1 MEHDMSR
8 PVLQTLGIYG
18 LDELEPI
25 ILAALAGESTL
36 LLIGDHGS
44 GKSMLLERLAI
55 ALDLQ
60 WRHYNTSLLSFDDL
74 VGYPTPDAS
83 GNLQFVN
90 TPASIWGA
98 QAVFFDEISRARPD
112 IQNKVFPIIH
122 ERRVQ
127 GIELESLTYR
137 WAAMNP
143 TSGYGDSNVDGDYL
157 GSEPLDVALA
167 DRFAFHVTI
176 PAWHSLPEA
185 VQKTILTDGTAG
197 RPWPE
202 LSSHVATIKQH
213 AADVTASKGDRIAD
227 YTVRMADGIHYAGQ
241 TISSR
246 RAVMIARNIALVHA
260 AVNGAAA
267 ADLSGATLADTSWL
281 ALRNS
286 LPWAA
291 SATSTDTIKLLAL
304 HREVSIIAYADGDDS
319 RAYVLR
325 EKDPVKR
332 IDITLKLQSLG
343 IEERGILVM
352 DAIAALNTDAPASA
366 AACAW
371 WMVSHGKHETLPPAV
386 AEDLALLYREAAI
399 PTRINARVKRYSEQS
414 KAYDKFERLQKTT
427 NIDNPAD
434 VALVHFLSSRLQNN
448 NIGSVSAL
456 EQATSQWWQSIKV
469 LMPATEDAHV

>member
-8 PVLQTLGIYG
+8 PVLQTLGVYG

-74 VGYPTPDAS
+74 VGYPVPDAS
-83 GNLQFVN
+83 GNLQFVK

-127 GIELESLTYR
+127 GIELEALTYR

-143 TSGYGDSNVDGDYL
+143 VPVDGAGDYL

-167 DRFAFHVTI
+167 DRFAFHITI

-185 VQKTILTDGTAG
+185 VQKKILSDGTG
-197 RPWPE
+197 SRPWPQ
-202 LSSHVATIKQH
+202 LISRLATIKQY
-213 AADVTASKGDRIAD
+213 AAAVTARQGDRIAD
-227 YTVRMADGIHYAGQ
+227 YTVRIAAAIHCAGHA
-241 TISSR
+241 ISSR

-260 AVNGAAA
+260 VVNGASA
-267 ADLSGATLADTSWL
+267 ADTAGSALADASWL
-281 ALRNS
+281 ALCNS

-291 SATSTDTIKLLAL
+291 STTSIDTIKLLAL
-304 HREVSIIAYADGDDS
+304 HREVSIIAYAGGDDS

-332 IDITLKLQSLG
+332 IDLTLKLQSLG
-343 IEERGILVM
+343 TEERGALIM
-352 DAIAALNTDAPASA
+352 DAISTLNADTPAAA

-371 WMVSHGKHETLPPAV
+371 WIVSNSELEALPPAV
-386 AEDLALLYREAAI
+386 AEELALLYREAAI
-399 PTRINARVKRYSEQS
+399 PTRINVRVQRNSGQS
-414 KAYDKFERLQKTT
+414 KAYDKFEQLQKAT
-427 NIDNPAD
+427 NIDNPAQ
-434 VALVHFLSSRLQNN
+434 VALVHFLSNRLQNKT
-448 NIGSVSAL
+448 IGSVSELELAVGHWWKAL
-456 EQATSQWWQSIKV
+456 QM
-469 LMPATEDAHV
+469 LMPLTEDAHV